1 MLTGG
6 ARNLPSRQQT
16 LRKTISWSYN
26 LLSPV
31 EQAWLRRLS
40 VFTGGWSL
48 EAAAEMMQGIAAS
61 RGDTAAS
68 SSSVEILEQ
77 LVDNSLLVW
86 LPVAGGQARFAM
98 LETLREYALEQLAAQ
113 GERERLQDWLACYYL
128 RESETAEIGLRGP
141 QQLAWLANL
150 TADRE
155 NLLAALEWSLQRA
168 RVRIRISDCLISV
181 QELSAKNKRIAGSRT
196 LSLKGYSR
204 AGLLA
209 CEVCLRLSSAL
220 MHLSD

>member
-31 EQAWLRRLS
+31 EQAWFRRLS

-48 EAAAEMMQGIAAS
+48 EAAEEMMQGIEAS

-98 LETLREYALEQLAAQ
+98 LETLREYALELLAAQ

-141 QQLAWLANL
+141 QQLAWLANR
-150 TADRE
+150 TADRQ
-155 NLLAALEWSLQRA
+155 NLRVAPQWSLRPA
-168 RVRIRISDCLISV
+168 RKRIRISYFSCSQHESSV
-181 QELSAKNKRIAGSRT
+181 S
-196 LSLKGYSR
+196 
-204 AGLLA
+204 
-209 CEVCLRLSSAL
+209 
-220 MHLSD
+220 H